1 MRLAPACPA
10 VQMAHRRGAAMY
22 QKRTKDLYLGNG
34 AVNVM

>member
-10 VQMAHRRGAAMY
+10 VLMAHRPGCGVY
-22 QKRTKDLYLGNG
+22 QKRTKGLYLGNG